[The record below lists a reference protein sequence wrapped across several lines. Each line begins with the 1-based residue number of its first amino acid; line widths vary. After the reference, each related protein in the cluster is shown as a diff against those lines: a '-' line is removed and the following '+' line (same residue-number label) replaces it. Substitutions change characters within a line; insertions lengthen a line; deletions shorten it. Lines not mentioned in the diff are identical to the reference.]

1 MSRRWLSLSLL
12 CVFCVLL
19 LAAGAGAGS
28 NLKTPSGNHI
38 GRADKDVND
47 ANGPTVLLS
56 YDSNAPESNPTSSF
70 MYFVPLISP
79 TLVDMEISA
88 NNSHVARIVSYK
100 KKVTPS
106 SFSVSCEFEML
117 GEGFFETIFDAPMV
131 IEMFLPEQDKD
142 ESMANILD
150 YIKFE
155 GAGFGRVD
163 VKGNITGSESAVTE
177 VTIHFNAR
185 GHKSPVSIGLYSIE
199 PKDGQFK
206 YENKYNEMIAR
217 IASLTFR
224 KNGSR
229 PKMEVKLASVN
240 KAANPNGFISKVKGV
255 VANWF
260 LNPIRISEIGNDTML
275 DFGLALLKEKQA
287 FTFPKADN
295 IRKAEIVEVKQ

>member
-1 MSRRWLSLSLL
+1 MI
-12 CVFCVLL
+12 CVFYVLL
-19 LAAGAGAGS
+19 LTAGAGAGS
-28 NLKTPSGNHI
+28 NPKIPAGNYA
-38 GRADKDVND
+38 GRSYSDVND

-56 YDSNAPESNPTSSF
+56 YDGNAPESNPTSSF

-88 NNSHVARIVSYK
+88 NNRQVARIVSCE
-100 KKVTPS
+100 KKVTPA

-117 GEGFFETIFDAPMV
+117 GEGFFKTIFDAPMV
-131 IEMFLPEQDKD
+131 IEIFLPEQDKD
-142 ESMANILD
+142 ESMTNILD
-150 YIKFE
+150 YIEFE
-155 GAGFGRVD
+155 GEGFGRVD
-163 VKGNITGSESAVTE
+163 VKGNITASGSDVTE
-177 VTIHFNAR
+177 VTIHFNAK
-185 GHKSPVSIGLYSIE
+185 GHQSPVSIGLYSIE

-206 YENKYNEMIAR
+206 YENKYDEMIAR

-224 KNGSR
+224 KSDSR

-260 LNPIRISEIGNDTML
+260 LTPIKISEIGNDTML
-275 DFGLALLKEKQA
+275 DFGLSLLREKSS

-295 IRKAEIVEVKQ
+295 IRRVETVEIKQ

>member
-1 MSRRWLSLSLL
+1 MCRRWSGLFLI
-12 CVFCVLL
+12 CVFCALFL
-19 LAAGAGAGS
+19 TAIAGAGS
-28 NLKTPSGNHI
+28 NPKTLAGNHVS
-38 GRADKDVND
+38 RPDRDVND
-47 ANGPTVLLS
+47 VNGPTVSLS
-56 YDSNAPESNPTSSF
+56 YDGNAPENNPTSSF

-88 NNSHVARIVSYK
+88 NNKQIARIVSYEK
-100 KKVTPS
+100 NVTPA

-117 GEGFFETIFDAPMV
+117 GEGFFKTIFDAPMV
-131 IEMFLPEQDKD
+131 IEIFLPEQDKD
-142 ESMANILD
+142 ESMTNILD

-155 GAGFGRVD
+155 GDGFGRVD
-163 VKGNITGSESAVTE
+163 VKGNITGSGSDVTE

-224 KNGSR
+224 KSGSR
-229 PKMEVKLASVN
+229 PKMEVKLSSVN
-240 KAANPNGFISKVKGV
+240 KAAKPNGFISKVKGV

-260 LNPIRISEIGNDTML
+260 LNPIKVSKIGNDSML
-275 DFGLALLKEKQA
+275 DFGLSLLKEKQS
-287 FTFPKADN
+287 FTFPRAGN
-295 IRKAEIVEVKQ
+295 IRKIKTVEIKQ